1 MKENEWIIS
10 PKKLKENQE
19 KSYLLEK
26 QNKKQ
31 ERITIL
37 EALGIV
43 AGSLVFGI
51 TLAFMFI
58 A

>member
-1 MKENEWIIS
+1 MKESEWIIS

-37 EALGIV
+37 EALVIV